1 MPRFLY
7 NLGRRVLFCFGPA
20 ANRGIYGFLGL
31 KKPKSFRSRAKH
43 LLPFFFFEHPHA
55 DPNIFFF
62 FHCALAVCSSF
73 TTAAPWRR
81 WFCGRRYCVIPPAPL
96 LRCSASTAT
105 APFRQRHC
113 CAISPAPLRCHFTAT
128 RDQSPVSVFHGPVS
142 CCGSSRRSMGLWG
155 MCWGFVWTFGELIF
169 CLCFFLDAG

>member
-7 NLGRRVLFCFGPA
+7 NRGRRVLFCFEPA